1 METDITAIEST
12 MRGNQRFSITPALA
26 VEDKTLSD
34 SVYRTLSC
42 LGVFGDKQ
50 GWCWPTL
57 EILAEMRGVSK
68 PRISQDIKILKEKG
82 YIQVERKQRGGMWAN
97 NKYRIM
103 FDTHELTPEVNSEL
117 TTEINSELTP
127 EVNSELTTEINSEL
141 TPEVNSE
148 LTTEI
153 NSELTP
159 EVNLTPQLTPQ
170 LNAPLNHHDELIT
183 EVNSEAVGKVCTLY
197 TQNIGAIASPI
208 MAQELIDMAKAY
220 TYDWIEEAFTI
231 AIKNNARNLAYIEKI
246 LLNWLLHGR
255 NWKPGRTGNSTEK
268 AGPLGI

>member
-103 FDTHELTPEVNSEL
+103 FDTHELTPVVNSEL

-127 EVNSELTTEINSEL
+127 EVN
-141 TPEVNSE
+141 
-148 LTTEI
+148 
-153 NSELTP
+153 
-159 EVNLTPQLTPQ
+159 LTPQ